1 MSLLSQST
9 QIHQQQRQVQRQ
21 QLSQQTVQQ
30 LQLLQLPLAALTTE
44 LRQRAE
50 QNPFITYEPPLIA
63 SPMSDLLTPEENPQE
78 SEDYFCNR
86 FEGYGENR
94 DPKASDR
101 HEQFLLSL
109 SAPET
114 LYQHLE
120 RQVLENYAP
129 GPQRDLL
136 LFLCDAVDTDGY
148 LRHTPHALLQ
158 DWWEAHQGRPA
169 LSEEHDIV
177 EAIRELQTLDPAGV
191 GARSLAECLELQVR
205 ADPTPSTERLTRIK
219 LCHRL
224 TLLDAPNEAPER
236 TFARLAKLLHCT
248 PEEVAQALAYL
259 RTLNPYPGRAFASE
273 PPPEPPEVRA
283 IRSATGHWIAQCNDE
298 SLPIFKLNEVALDDA
313 KSAVVAKDDLAW
325 VNEYEAQAR
334 LWTEAYAARNETL
347 RKVAQVIFTHQRDF
361 LDAQGDPAT
370 LKPLLQKEVAE
381 TLGFDE
387 STVSRAVKE
396 KMVRVI
402 PSGKLLSLKTFFT
415 RALPTAKE
423 GSGELLSEQQAKQ
436 ALKALIDG
444 EDAANPL
451 SDQTLTEALTQQ
463 GFSLKRRTVAKYRES
478 LGIPSTRERRRK
490 L

>member
-9 QIHQQQRQVQRQ
+9 QFQQQQRQVQRQ
-21 QLSQQTVQQ
+21 QLSLQAVQQ

-50 QNPFITYEPPLIA
+50 QNPFITYEPPLVA
-63 SPMSDLLTPEENPQE
+63 TAMSDLFTPEENPQE

-86 FEGYGENR
+86 FEGFGENG
-94 DPKASDR
+94 DPEASER
-101 HEQFLLSL
+101 HEQFLLSR

-136 LFLCDAVDTDGY
+136 LFLCDAVDADGY

-158 DWWEAHQGRPA
+158 DWWEAHQGQPP
-169 LSEEHDIV
+169 LSEEHHIV

-205 ADPTPSTERLTRIK
+205 ADPTPSTERLVRIK

-224 TLLDAPNEAPER
+224 NLLDAPNEAPAR
-236 TFARLAKLLHCT
+236 TFARLGKLLHCS
-248 PEEVAQALAYL
+248 PDEVAQALAYL
-259 RTLNPYPGRAFASE
+259 RTLNPFPGRAFAAE

-283 IRSATGHWIAQCNDE
+283 IRTPDGHWIAQCNDDI
-298 SLPIFKLNEVALDDA
+298 LPVFKINEAALYDA
-313 KSAVVAKDDLAW
+313 KQAVVAKADLAW

-334 LWTEAYAARNETL
+334 LWTEAYVARNETL
-347 RKVAQVIFTHQRDF
+347 RKVAQAIFNHQPAF
-361 LDAQGDPAT
+361 LDSNGDPAA
-370 LKPLLQKEVAE
+370 LKPLLQKDIAE
-381 TLGFDE
+381 ELGFDE

-396 KMVRVI
+396 KMVRVL
-402 PSGKLLSLKTFFT
+402 PSGKGLSLKAFFT
-415 RALPTAKE
+415 RALPAATGGADE
-423 GSGELLSEQQAKQ
+423 QRSEQQAKQ
-436 ALKALIDG
+436 ALKALIDA
-444 EDAANPL
+444 EDTANPL
-451 SDQTLTEALTQQ
+451 SDQALTEVLTQQ

-478 LGIPSTRERRRK
+478 LGIPSTRERRCK